1 MRHLLLLMGLYAGL
15 GAGYAQVG
23 EIGLSFG
30 RNSFRNNDLGTLDGV
45 SRYSVDGNFRF
56 GVRLTLNTYRFFG
69 HEIGYAYNRTSLVLD
84 GGETSMPVHQAGY
97 AFLAYATP
105 EGSTIRPFVA
115 GGGHFAS
122 FYPPGTGVYYGNGYT
137 KFGFNYGGGIKI
149 KVTPL
154 FAVRFDVRDY
164 ATGKPFPLEDR
175 SGLLHQ
181 LETSAGLS
189 LVF

>member
-1 MRHLLLLMGLYAGL
+1 MRRWLVVFGFWAGMGIAC
-15 GAGYAQVG
+15 AQVG
-23 EIGLSFG
+23 EFGLSFG
-30 RNSFRNNDLGTLDGV
+30 RGSFRNNDLGTSDGQ
-45 SRYSVDGNFRF
+45 SRYSIDGNFRMSIRF
-56 GVRLTLNTYRFFG
+56 TLNTYRHFG
-69 HEIGYAYNRTSLVLD
+69 HEIGYSYNRTTLKLD

-105 EGSTIRPFVA
+105 EGSRIRPFVA

-137 KFGFNYGGGIKI
+137 KFGFNYGGGIKAR
-149 KVTPL
+149 VSSM
-154 FAVRFDVRDY
+154 FAIRFDVRDY
-164 ATGKPFPLEDR
+164 TTGKPFPLTDR

-189 LVF
+189 FVF